1 MFIFKSKWFNDT
13 FTNPKSKDHNN
24 IIDAPRGS
32 VRTDITSFEPKS
44 TGTVILSSEVK
55 KLIDNLNSEIRT
67 RNNFYGNTTELL
79 QFIENPVN
87 SGVVIKAQEYN
98 DVKNILLKIFTDN
111 GGRSLTEDIKLNEH
125 LNKVRTYEGDFLL
138 KYKESTLPIFVRY
151 LNDTVLDT
159 NVSFWSFKSEFNR
172 INPTRVTGTYVCTC
186 DCNYCTCD
194 CNYCTCDCNYCLCDC
209 NYCTCNANNAYN
221 AYGPKDSSKEI
232 NSWDRKSDSKLKNIV
247 NGTIVEYVKG
257 KKTSTSSISNV
268 SAEKFSKAV
277 LNNLISTSD
286 NYGVDKDYNININNT
301 IFVNLKKIPED
312 FNIIKDHLD
321 ETEVFI
327 VFKDTLVKLNNVKV
341 TNLSFSYTSSD
352 LSDNSIASMECSFKL
367 VEDIEKLNELKKN
380 RFNPNYLIQAQDVKV
395 LEKYLNIAEAACLCD
410 CNYCTCDCN
419 YCTCDCNYC
428 TCDCNYCTCDCNYC
442 TCDCNYCACDCN
454 YCTCDCNY
462 CNCDCNYCTCNANN
476 QYNAY
481 GPLDRTKGV
490 NDFPKKLIDGKSPT
504 TYTPV
509 VDGRVKTTKKIYNLP
524 ETDVDID

>member
-194 CNYCTCDCNYCLCDC
+194 CNYC
-209 NYCTCNANNAYN
+209 
-221 AYGPKDSSKEI
+221 
-232 NSWDRKSDSKLKNIV
+232 
-247 NGTIVEYVKG
+247 
-257 KKTSTSSISNV
+257 
-268 SAEKFSKAV
+268 
-277 LNNLISTSD
+277 
-286 NYGVDKDYNININNT
+286 
-301 IFVNLKKIPED
+301 
-312 FNIIKDHLD
+312 
-321 ETEVFI
+321 
-327 VFKDTLVKLNNVKV
+327 
-341 TNLSFSYTSSD
+341 
-352 LSDNSIASMECSFKL
+352 
-367 VEDIEKLNELKKN
+367 
-380 RFNPNYLIQAQDVKV
+380 
-395 LEKYLNIAEAACLCD
+395 
-410 CNYCTCDCN
+410 
-419 YCTCDCNYC
+419 
-428 TCDCNYCTCDCNYC
+428 
-442 TCDCNYCACDCN
+442 
-454 YCTCDCNY
+454 
-462 CNCDCNYCTCNANN
+462 NCDCNYCTCNANN

-481 GPLDRTKGV
+481 GPLDRTKDV
-490 NDFPKKLIDGKSPT
+490 NDFPKKLIDGKAPT
-504 TYTPV
+504 TYTTV

-524 ETDVDID
+524 EKDVDID